1 MKMNNKSIRNQYEFL
16 SWKEIS
22 KVASQKRSTIIWS
35 FGAVEQHGP
44 HLPLATDS
52 IFVDE
57 IVNEVLKIL
66 PNELPILKIPT
77 QYIGFSP
84 EHLSFDGTL
93 SISSNLLT
101 SIILEIGK
109 QLSEMGF
116 QRLILLNA
124 HGGQISLLNTAAR
137 ELRRVAPNLNIF
149 PCFIWSGIK
158 SLSDLLPQNEID
170 NGLHASLA
178 ETSLM
183 LAIKPE
189 LVGADRPFEGFSK
202 NIPEG
207 WSLEG
212 DSPTAWMTN
221 DLSNSGVIGDSRG
234 ANEKLGNNLKTLLVQ
249 HWYKLFLSLMSS
261 DWPNE

>member
-1 MKMNNKSIRNQYEFL
+1 MNFKSIPSEFEYL
-16 SWKEIS
+16 SWPEVKNIS
-22 KVASQKRSTIIWS
+22 KDIRSTIIWP

-57 IVNEVLKIL
+57 IICEVLKLFPADL
-66 PNELPILKIPT
+66 PLKKLPT

-84 EHLSFDGTL
+84 EHKGFDGTISL
-93 SISSNLLT
+93 SSNVITTL
-101 SIILEIGK
+101 IKEVGF

-116 QRLILLNA
+116 KRLILINA

-137 ELRRVAPNLNIF
+137 ELRSCAPKLSIF
-149 PCFIWSGIK
+149 PCFLWSGVDG
-158 SLSDLLPQNEID
+158 LSDLLSKKEIE

-183 LAIKPE
+183 MALKSE
-189 LVGADRPFEGFSK
+189 LVGEERPFEGIEGE
-202 NIPEG
+202 IPEG

-212 DSPTAWMTN
+212 NAPTAWFTD
-221 DLSNSGVIGDSRG
+221 DLSKSGVIGDSRG
-234 ANEKLGNNLKTLLVQ
+234 SNKKLGIKLKTLLTN
-249 HWYKLFLSLMSS
+249 HWYKMITNLMQS
-261 DWPNE
+261 DWPN

>member
-1 MKMNNKSIRNQYEFL
+1 MNHKSILNQYEYL
-16 SWKEIS
+16 SWTEINY
-22 KVASQKRSTIIWS
+22 VAAQKRSTIIWP

-57 IVNEVLKIL
+57 IVNEVLKSL
-66 PNELPILKIPT
+66 PDELPILKIPT
-77 QYIGFSP
+77 QYTGFSP

-93 SISSNLLT
+93 SLSSNLIT

-116 QRLILLNA
+116 KRLILLNA
-124 HGGQISLLNTAAR
+124 HGGQISLLSTAAR
-137 ELRRVAPNLNIF
+137 ELRNIAPNLNIF

-158 SLSDLLPQNEID
+158 GLNKVLPQNEID

-183 LAIKPE
+183 LAIRPE
-189 LVGADRPFEGFSK
+189 LVGSERPSEVQTQK
-202 NIPEG
+202 IPEG

-221 DLSNSGVIGDSRG
+221 DLSKSGVVGDSRG
-234 ANEKLGNNLKTLLVQ
+234 ANEKLGKDLKNLLVK

-261 DWPNE
+261 DWPN